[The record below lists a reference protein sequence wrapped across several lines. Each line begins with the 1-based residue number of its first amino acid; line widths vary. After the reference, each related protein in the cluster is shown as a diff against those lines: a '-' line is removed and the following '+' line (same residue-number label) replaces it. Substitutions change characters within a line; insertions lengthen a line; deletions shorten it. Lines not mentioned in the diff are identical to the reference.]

1 MTSVENGSGEP
12 REGNRWLVL
21 KTDRNVSEKNRSR
34 RNFDDSCWF
43 RNHREGLIRSMAQ
56 EALFQHLTSN
66 YPQEAAM
73 TKADIVD
80 RIAKGTGLTKIET
93 KAVVEGFMTTVKDAM
108 EEGKRIELRGFGVF
122 EVDHRAPRTGRNPQ
136 TNEPVPIDERFE
148 PVFRPSDQF
157 REAVDEVHKERREE
171 EEADA

>member
-1 MTSVENGSGEP
+1 MNTASSTLLSQNPHE
-12 REGNRWLVL
+12 
-21 KTDRNVSEKNRSR
+21 T
-34 RNFDDSCWF
+34 
-43 RNHREGLIRSMAQ
+43 
-56 EALFQHLTSN
+56 
-66 YPQEAAM
+66 AM

-108 EEGKRIELRGFGVF
+108 EEGNRIELRGFGVF

-157 REAVDEVHKERREE
+157 REAVDEEHKERRDE
-171 EEADA
+171 EEAQA